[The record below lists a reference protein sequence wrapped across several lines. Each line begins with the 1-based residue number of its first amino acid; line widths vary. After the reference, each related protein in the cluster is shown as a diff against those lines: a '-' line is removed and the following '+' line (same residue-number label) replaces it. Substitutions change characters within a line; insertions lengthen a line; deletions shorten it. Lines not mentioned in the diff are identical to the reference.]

1 MSGNARINGKRLWQS
16 LMDMATIGATAKGGV
31 CRIGLSEED
40 RQARDLFKGWCEA
53 AGYKVRVDVFGNM
66 FARRPGRDPDLPAV
80 LVGSHLDSQPTGG
93 KFDGAYGVLA
103 ALEILRSFDDIGLD
117 TLRPVEVVNWTN
129 EEGAIFKPMIGS
141 EVFTGAL
148 PLASGYAMPDPQGNT
163 LEEDLRRIGYLGD
176 TNLRPDPL
184 YCYFEVHIEQGPILE
199 REAIPIGVVTAG
211 AGIRW
216 YTLTLTGLES
226 HAGPTPMDV
235 RRDALVG
242 AAEVVLA
249 VRQIALEQGED
260 GRGTVGCL
268 VPYPASPNVIPGRVE
283 LTVDFRHASEE
294 ALSAMHEALNAAVA
308 EIAERH
314 QLAADLKPTVHSP
327 CVPFHPE
334 VVGLL
339 RDAAKELG
347 YAHRDIISG
356 AGHDAFN
363 MAKVVPTAMLFIPC
377 ENGISHNEAENITP
391 EDAEAGGNVLL
402 QAVLRAAND
411 PKPLK
416 MPGQA

>member
-16 LMDMATIGATAKGGV
+16 LMDMAAIGATAKGGV
-31 CRIGLSEED
+31 CRIGLE
-40 RQARDLFKGWCEA
+40 RGGPPGPRPVQGL
-53 AGYKVRVDVFGNM
+53 VRGGRLQG
-66 FARRPGRDPDLPAV
+66 ARRCVRQHVRPPPGRDPDLPAV

-148 PLASGYAMPDPQGNT
+148 PLASAYAMPDPQGRT

-176 TNLRPDPL
+176 TDLRPDPL
-184 YCYFEVHIEQGPILE
+184 HCYFETHIEQGPILE

-226 HAGPTPMDV
+226 HAGPTPMEV

-249 VRQIALEQGED
+249 VRQIALKQGED

-283 LTVDFRHASEE
+283 MTVDFRHASEE
-294 ALSAMHEALNAAVA
+294 ALSAMHEASAWPSPRSRPATGFRRP
-308 EIAERH
+308 E
-314 QLAADLKPTVHSP
+314 ADRAQPAHS
-327 CVPFHPE
+327 VPSRGRRPAFATRP
-334 VVGLL
+334 
-339 RDAAKELG
+339 RSWA
-347 YAHRDIISG
+347 YAHRDIVSG
-356 AGHDAFN
+356 AGHDACN
-363 MAKVVPTAMLFIPC
+363 IAKAIPTAMMFIPC

-416 MPGQA
+416 MSP